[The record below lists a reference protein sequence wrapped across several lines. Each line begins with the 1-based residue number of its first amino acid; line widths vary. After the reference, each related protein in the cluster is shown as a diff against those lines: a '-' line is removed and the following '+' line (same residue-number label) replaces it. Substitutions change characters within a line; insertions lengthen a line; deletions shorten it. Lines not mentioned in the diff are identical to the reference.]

1 MKVRLDKLLLQK
13 NLAPTRQK
21 AQALIAA
28 GQVLVNNNLADK
40 AGTKVEDSATIVVKE
55 SCPYVSRGGYKL
67 EEGLNFFVSIPC
79 IILSIFSLF
88 IPIFIIASFVF
99 SPSEVIRSA
108 LFNVNGTAYFITLDS
123 FG

>member
-1 MKVRLDKLLLQK
+1 MKIRLDKLLLQK

-67 EEGLNFFVSIPC
+67 EEGLTFFNINPTG
-79 IILSIFSLF
+79 F
-88 IPIFIIASFVF
+88 ICLVP
-99 SPSEVIRSA
+99 
-108 LFNVNGTAYFITLDS
+108 
-123 FG
+123 